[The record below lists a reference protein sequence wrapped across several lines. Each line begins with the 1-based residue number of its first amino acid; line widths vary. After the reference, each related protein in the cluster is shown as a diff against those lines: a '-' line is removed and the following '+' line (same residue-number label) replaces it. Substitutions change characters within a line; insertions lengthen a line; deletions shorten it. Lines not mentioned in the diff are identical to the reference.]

1 MTFIFIF
8 AECTVEEICKIISL
22 VTKMILLGYLWH
34 ARGCG
39 SGSKAGHPVI
49 WRSVLWSP
57 APAACTST
65 CPWARLQTLKLLFHQ
80 CVHISVFCS
89 WWADGTLHAGR
100 VDKTGKVLHKCSPF
114 TGNTRGI
121 SVTLNKVEELLFLLE
136 RPGMGIYSRFLIRT
150 GSIWK
155 KNNIIFILS
164 RWDNRQK
171 KESGTNTEKE
181 VQKNTHS
188 ETQCSIVYD
197 YFIYKIYYIV

>member
-1 MTFIFIF
+1 MIKAGSTSASAAWLQERRTRCRLKTGHYFCQQHVTHVYSISLQHTDEYDFSPSSIYFMTFIFPK
-8 AECTVEEICKIISL
+8 CTVEEICKIISL
-22 VTKMILLGYLWH
+22 VTIMILLGYLWH

-39 SGSKAGHPVI
+39 SGSKAGRPVI
-49 WRSVLWSP
+49 WRSVLCSP

-121 SVTLNKVEELLFLLE
+121 SVTLNKVEELFFLLE
-136 RPGMGIYSRFLIRT
+136 RPGMGI
-150 GSIWK
+150 
-155 KNNIIFILS
+155 
-164 RWDNRQK
+164 
-171 KESGTNTEKE
+171 
-181 VQKNTHS
+181 
-188 ETQCSIVYD
+188 
-197 YFIYKIYYIV
+197 

>member
-1 MTFIFIF
+1 
-8 AECTVEEICKIISL
+8 
-22 VTKMILLGYLWH
+22 
-34 ARGCG
+34 
-39 SGSKAGHPVI
+39 
-49 WRSVLWSP
+49 
-57 APAACTST
+57 
-65 CPWARLQTLKLLFHQ
+65 
-80 CVHISVFCS
+80 
-89 WWADGTLHAGR
+89 
-100 VDKTGKVLHKCSPF
+100 
-114 TGNTRGI
+114 
-121 SVTLNKVEELLFLLE
+121 
-136 RPGMGIYSRFLIRT
+136 MGIYSRFLIRT